1 MSSQGASLQNYN
13 LELVKMFESIK
24 ESRDEINA
32 QIENQERQKEEI
44 ERQMRMLADT
54 LQELNGSL
62 QKNYEVRKEF
72 DRTIGETQNAYDK
85 IVESSQTLLHVLKKE
100 GQSLTKKKAAT
111 FGQPLGASST
121 QKWDKR

>member
-100 GQSLTKKKAAT
+100 G
-111 FGQPLGASST
+111 
-121 QKWDKR
+121 